1 MDGRRL
7 GKMYPLA
14 GRNGGEE
21 TPANTL
27 SVGTDVPQPN
37 GLGLRLDA
45 PTNLVPGLP
54 PHMVA
59 KTNHDFSSGAGCVAL
74 GQYD

>member
-1 MDGRRL
+1 MDGRRP
-7 GKMYPLA
+7 GKMHPLA

-21 TPANTL
+21 TPANTP
-27 SVGTDVPQPN
+27 SVRTDVPQPN

-45 PTNLVPGLP
+45 PTNSVLGLP

-59 KTNHDFSSGAGCVAL
+59 KTNHDFPSGAECVAL